1 MGHRSGMRYLYGDSV
16 PFQLQYNFLTTLETF
31 VTCAAQAVLRQF
43 EIQQFL
49 ATTAEAAAA
58 RNKAIEELE
67 GFHRSVMAAVRS
79 CANRIT
85 NPVAADYTRQ
95 VQEYAVRLVE
105 EHRRGYLQTNERE
118 QMGAQGEIERR
129 KVEVRAAV
137 ETFLTSARLPT
148 VESKV
153 SMRLDN
159 MHNDFSAVFTNPHK
173 IVTGFHLSSAQVP
186 AWSAPRRVGDVVQGL
201 AMQVGIKRSWIT
213 RKPQPEMV
221 ALDELFFGGF
231 ELSSDAAQ
239 IRLRKRAD
247 LKDSLIFKIRRVEGD
262 LQVDVLRP
270 EEEAAGDIAPPTLDA
285 PDRAQ
290 LERLWQTLRTS
301 VNDVLLYKDR
311 LLSVELEGTGIF
323 EADLVIPFL
332 QQIIK
337 MFAPIVA
344 EIARRSPNSMELS
357 LKTEDD
363 NGRREEMY
371 LRKLD
376 LAAKLEPLTGQARE
390 MFAPLALTRE
400 ESLVEISVLEEED

>member
-1 MGHRSGMRYLYGDSV
+1 MRYLYGDSV

-31 VTCAAQAVLRQF
+31 VACAAQAVLFEF
-43 EIQQFL
+43 EIQQFM
-49 ATTAEAAAA
+49 ATTAEAASA

-67 GFHRSVMAAVRS
+67 EFHRSVMAAVRS
-79 CANRIT
+79 CASRIT

-105 EHRRGYLQTNERE
+105 EHRRGYIHANERE

-129 KVEVRAAV
+129 RVEVRAAI
-137 ETFLTSARLPT
+137 EAFLTSARLPT

-159 MHNDFSAVFTNPHK
+159 THNDFTAVFTNPLK
-173 IVTGFHLSSAQVP
+173 IVTGFHLNAAQVP
-186 AWSAPRRVGDVVQGL
+186 EWSAPRRVGEVVQGL
-201 AMQVGIKRSWIT
+201 AMQVGVKRSWIT
-213 RKPQPEMV
+213 RKPQPEMI
-221 ALDELFFGGF
+221 ALDEFFFGGF

-239 IRLRKRAD
+239 IRLRKRPD

-270 EEEAAGDIAPPTLDA
+270 EEEAAGDIAPPALDT

-290 LERLWQTLRTS
+290 IERLWQTLRVS
-301 VNDVLLYKDR
+301 VNDVLLHKDR
-311 LLSVELEGTGIF
+311 LRSIEIEGTDVF
-323 EADLVIPFL
+323 EANLVIPFL
-332 QQIIK
+332 QRIIK

-376 LAAKLEPLTGQARE
+376 LAARLEPLTGQARAL
-390 MFAPLALTRE
+390 FAPLALTRE
-400 ESLVEISVLEEED
+400 ESLIDISALEEEDD